1 MKGKI
6 FNIEEARKTL
16 PLVSQITKDIVS
28 LETGRQKKAER
39 YKELAAQEQLT
50 TAEGE
55 DMARLEADISNLRS
69 LMLTHIEELED
80 LGCFLKSSQDGLVD
94 WYAEVEGR
102 IVYLCWKLGE
112 DDILFYHD
120 LESGFVGRKK
130 IPTGSRI

>member
-6 FNIEEARKTL
+6 FTIEEARATL
-16 PLVSQITKDIVS
+16 PLVKQITNDIVA
-28 LETGRQKKAER
+28 LETERLQKAER
-39 YKELAAQEQLT
+39 YKALYVREQLT
-50 TAEGE
+50 TEEGE
-55 DMARLEADISNLRS
+55 EMARLEADISNLRS

-80 LGCFLKSSQDGLVD
+80 LGCFLKSSQEGLVD

-112 DDILFYHD
+112 DDVLFYHD

-130 IPTGSRI
+130 IPTGSPI